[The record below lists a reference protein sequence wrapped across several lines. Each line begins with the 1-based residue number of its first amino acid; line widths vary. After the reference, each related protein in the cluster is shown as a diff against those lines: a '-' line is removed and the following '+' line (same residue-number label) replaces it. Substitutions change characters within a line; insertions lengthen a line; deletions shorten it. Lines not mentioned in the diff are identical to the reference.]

1 MSDVRTCGMSQTEK
15 AVERTKKPMGIRA
28 ISLKLA
34 ALLAGLAVAGTA
46 SALTINA
53 LTNET
58 FTVFEYTNDGSDF
71 SVTAFN
77 TTINGE
83 DEVVIG
89 VTVKNNDGASAHF
102 ANVTVKLL
110 DAAGDLA
117 DPAASITQ
125 ATGSVAASGTSAD
138 DWTFS
143 ITGIVAAYTDVI
155 IIVDQSS

>member
-1 MSDVRTCGMSQTEK
+1 
-15 AVERTKKPMGIRA
+15 MGIRV

-34 ALLAGLAVAGTA
+34 ALLVVLAVAGTA

-58 FTVFEYTNDGSDF
+58 IKLFEYSNDGSDF

-77 TTINGE
+77 TTIIGA

-117 DPAASITQ
+117 DPAASTTK
-125 ATGSVAASGTSAD
+125 ATGSVAASGTSD
-138 DWTFS
+138 DTWTFS
-143 ITGIVAAYTDVI
+143 ITGIVAAYTDVLI
-155 IIVDQSS
+155 IIDQSS